1 MNSIKRKMKS
11 TGGASIIIALLF
23 FLICSAVGVSVLV
36 AAKANASRIVSQR
49 ESERSYLAVRSAA
62 MLMREKLEKPQ
73 GKPFAECEEK
83 YDTGNLTWKQL
94 QTENSNPSF
103 WKEIENTLFALIQE
117 DEDGSKDCTFT
128 IQAENMPDVTAK
140 VTIQKKGDS
149 YTLRG
154 VFSCGKEPD
163 PYVQSMRLMESGE
176 ARMTLNEPII
186 ETHTNSDGTTYT
198 ETIGER
204 RQYTAVFS
212 EGQLGTAK

>member
-62 MLMREKLEKPQ
+62 MLMREKLEKTQ
-73 GKPFAECEEK
+73 EKPFAECEEK
-83 YDTGNLTWKQL
+83 YDTGKLTWEQL
-94 QTENSNPSF
+94 TSDNQNPSF
-103 WKEIENTLFALIQE
+103 WKEIENALFALMKE
-117 DEDGSKDCTFT
+117 DEDAKTCTFT

-154 VFSCGKEPD
+154 VFSCGEEPD
-163 PYVQSMRLMESGE
+163 PYVQSMLLVESGE

-198 ETIGER
+198 ETIGEK

>member
-62 MLMREKLEKPQ
+62 MLMREKLEKTQ
-73 GKPFAECEEK
+73 ENPFVECEER
-83 YDTGNLTWKQL
+83 YDTGNLRWKQL
-94 QTENSNPSF
+94 PTENSNPSF
-103 WKEIENTLFALIQE
+103 WKEIEDALFALIQK
-117 DEDGSKDCTFT
+117 DEDGSEERNFT
-128 IQAENMPDVTAK
+128 IQAENVPNVTAA

-149 YTLRG
+149 YTLSG
-154 VFSCGKEPD
+154 VLSCGEESD
-163 PYVQSMRLMESGE
+163 PYVQSMRLVESGE
-176 ARMTLNEPII
+176 ARMTLNEPIT
-186 ETHTNSDGTTYT
+186 ETHPNSDGTTYT